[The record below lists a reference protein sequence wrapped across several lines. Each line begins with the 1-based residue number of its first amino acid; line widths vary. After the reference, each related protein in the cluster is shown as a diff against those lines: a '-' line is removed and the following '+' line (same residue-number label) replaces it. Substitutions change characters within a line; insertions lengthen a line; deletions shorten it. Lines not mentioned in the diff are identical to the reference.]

1 MYGEDPMVQDHLH
14 QQQQQQQPPDSSM
27 MMMDVPFDDPMMP
40 DHHLEDPSLQ
50 HQLMDDFDQGMMDP
64 YQQQQ
69 QQQDIYFDSEYVKA
83 EQSIGHDFSSSSD
96 HRVVIRQ
103 DSASSL
109 DISLKKIEVME
120 DEYGKMKMA
129 LLSDLDDLDQDPDFL
144 PSPCVPEYHPLAAHE
159 RPAHPPR
166 QRSRDNLE
174 SIFGGG
180 LSYTDPESPTLEIPG
195 LPPRTDLDVTTESR
209 CNNTTSS
216 SYPDLGNHLNNSNNN
231 NSSSSNINIDNNI
244 VDLNF
249 AVDEFHGHKPGRA
262 MIEDPFPVCVSPE
275 LELSIS
281 GPVNRAGQIDTIPEV
296 PEEED
301 GSPTA
306 GDGVSR
312 RRRGKTIFTHQKLNH
327 FRFRFDLTLDR
338 SIDRTPFPG
347 LNE

>member
-120 DEYGKMKMA
+120 DEYGKMKMDSR
-129 LLSDLDDLDQDPDFL
+129 LSLDL
-144 PSPCVPEYHPLAAHE
+144 C
-159 RPAHPPR
+159 R
-166 QRSRDNLE
+166 
-174 SIFGGG
+174 GGWAG
-180 LSYTDPESPTLEIPG
+180 LSWAARGWYSGTQG
-195 LPPRTDLDVTTESR
+195 L
-209 CNNTTSS
+209 
-216 SYPDLGNHLNNSNNN
+216 
-231 NSSSSNINIDNNI
+231 
-244 VDLNF
+244 
-249 AVDEFHGHKPGRA
+249 GR
-262 MIEDPFPVCVSPE
+262 
-275 LELSIS
+275 
-281 GPVNRAGQIDTIPEV
+281 
-296 PEEED
+296 
-301 GSPTA
+301 
-306 GDGVSR
+306 
-312 RRRGKTIFTHQKLNH
+312 
-327 FRFRFDLTLDR
+327 
-338 SIDRTPFPG
+338 
-347 LNE
+347 